1 MAIAKTLS
9 QAAKK
14 PSQKTEVKKGGK
26 KVVSPPV
33 KVEKPKLRWFTIQ
46 GSGSGFTGGRYAAK
60 DGVVGTASRKAGA
73 RLFRNLSETD
83 IKNREK
89 KGDADI
95 KFILRE
101 TTRNSK
107 KNTYY
112 FKVTRIC
119 LDEPVNIEKGDIK
132 YCIKHKYSVKSVGST
147 ECDNIA
153 EAKVTKA
160 TKTTKAAKPTKAVA
174 KSAPQ
179 KDKTTKKSSKTKA

>member
-132 YCIKHKYSVKSVGST
+132 YCIKHKYSVKLSL
-147 ECDNIA
+147 IHI
-153 EAKVTKA
+153 
-160 TKTTKAAKPTKAVA
+160 
-174 KSAPQ
+174 
-179 KDKTTKKSSKTKA
+179 

>member
-1 MAIAKTLS
+1 MVLSKTPKS
-9 QAAKK
+9 TAKK

-26 KVVSPPV
+26 KVSPPV
-33 KVEKPKLRWFTIQ
+33 EVEKPKLRWFTIQ
-46 GSGSGFTGGRYAAK
+46 GSGTGFTGGRYAAK

-73 RLFRNLSETD
+73 RLFRNLSEAD
-83 IKNREK
+83 SKNREK

-119 LDEPVNIEKGDIK
+119 LDEPVEIAKGDIQ
-132 YCIKHKYSVKSVGST
+132 YCIKWKYSVKSVGST
-147 ECDNIA
+147 ECDDITTS
-153 EAKVTKA
+153 KVVKT
-160 TKTTKAAKPTKAVA
+160 TKTTKAPKTTKAAA
-174 KSAPQ
+174 KSGPQ
-179 KDKTTKKSSKTKA
+179 KDKTTKKSMKSKA